1 MQDNPGKTEYDSFY
15 QTGPTQP
22 EKSNAGSMSLVLML
36 AILLGGMMI
45 VMEMMDF
52 SILPEAKVSQ
62 PADTASLHFSLS
74 ANEPEVAARQEND
87 TVSMYTIPDAAS
99 NGSQGIS
106 LKEVYAANID
116 SVVRVTSRCLSG
128 TASGMGVVL
137 TGNGYIATNAHV
149 IADSL
154 GVTVDLTD
162 GRSFSAT
169 VVGSDYLTD
178 LAVLYIPVKDLTPA
192 KLGDSSALQEGE
204 SVAALGSSLELSG
217 TVEGTVSAVNREIT
231 FGGLTMTTI
240 QTDLVLQEGS
250 AGSPLLNSSGHVV
263 GINALQTDTN
273 STDAD
278 PGCFAIPSVTV
289 KEVTQEL
296 ISKGYVSG
304 RPSLGFSAHTL
315 SALEQQFFR
324 LPKGVY
330 ITQVDTDSPAYQ
342 VGIRPGDTLLQ
353 VNDQA
358 ITTTQELMS
367 LVYTLTPGDRAEVVF
382 YRSGWR
388 YTADILII
396 ENKGNGK

>member
-1 MQDNPGKTEYDSFY
+1 MQDNPEKTEYDSFY

-22 EKSNAGSMSLVLML
+22 EKSNAGPMSLVLML
-36 AILLGGMMI
+36 AILLGGLMI

-62 PADTASLHFSLS
+62 PEDTASLQFSLS

-87 TVSMYTIPDAAS
+87 TVAMYTIPKAEPND
-99 NGSQGIS
+99 SQSIS
-106 LKEVYAANID
+106 LKEVYAENID
-116 SVVRVTSRCLSG
+116 SVVSVTSRCISG
-128 TASGMGVVL
+128 TTSGMGVVL
-137 TGNGYIATNAHV
+137 TKNGYVVTNAHV
-149 IADSL
+149 VTDSL
-154 GVTVDLTD
+154 GITVALTD
-162 GRSFSAT
+162 GRSFPAT

-178 LAVLYIPVKDLTPA
+178 LAVLYIPTKDLTPA

-204 SVAALGSSLELSG
+204 AVAGMGSSLELSG
-217 TVEGTVSAVNREIT
+217 TVGGTVSAVNQKIT
-231 FGGLTMTTI
+231 FDGRTMVMI
-240 QTDLVLQEGS
+240 ETDLVLPEGS
-250 AGSPLLNSSGHVV
+250 AGSPLLNSSGQVV

-278 PGCFAIPSVTV
+278 PGCFAIPSVTI

-296 ISKGYVSG
+296 IQQGYVSG
-304 RPSLGFSAHTL
+304 RPSLGFSTHTL
-315 SALEQQFFR
+315 STLEQQFFR

-330 ITQVDTDSPAYQ
+330 ITRVDSDSPAYQ

-353 VNDQA
+353 VNGQA

-367 LVYTLTPGDRAEVVF
+367 LVYTLSPGDRAEVVF

-388 YTADILII
+388 YTANILVI
-396 ENKGNGK
+396 ENQGN

>member
-1 MQDNPGKTEYDSFY
+1 MQDNPEKTEYDSFY

-87 TVSMYTIPDAAS
+87 TVSMYTIPYATS

-137 TGNGYIATNAHV
+137 TRNGYIATNAHV

-231 FGGLTMTTI
+231 FEGRTMTTI
-240 QTDLVLQEGS
+240 QTDLVLPEGS

-304 RPSLGFSAHTL
+304 RPSLGFSTHTL

-367 LVYTLTPGDRAEVVF
+367 LVYTLTPGDWAEVVF

>member
-1 MQDNPGKTEYDSFY
+1 MQDNPEKTEYDSFY

-22 EKSNAGSMSLVLML
+22 EKSNAGPMSLVLML
-36 AILLGGMMI
+36 VILLGGMMI

-52 SILPEAKVSQ
+52 SILPEAKVAQ
-62 PADTASLHFSLS
+62 PQDSASLEFSLS
-74 ANEPEVAARQEND
+74 VNEPEVTARQESD
-87 TVSMYTIPDAAS
+87 TVSMYTVPQAEGGDT
-99 NGSQGIS
+99 QGIS
-106 LKEVYAANID
+106 LKEVYADNID
-116 SVVRVTSRCLSG
+116 SVVSITSRCLSG
-128 TASGMGVVL
+128 TTSGMGVVL
-137 TGNGYIATNAHV
+137 TKNGYVVTNAHV
-149 IADSL
+149 VADSL

-162 GRSFSAT
+162 GRSFPAT

-178 LAVLYIPVKDLTPA
+178 LAVLYISAEDLTPA

-204 SVAALGSSLELSG
+204 KVAGLGSSLALSG
-217 TVEGTVSAVNREIT
+217 TVGGTVSDVSREIT
-231 FGGLTMTTI
+231 FEGRTMVMI
-240 QTDLVLQEGS
+240 QTNLVLPEGS
-250 AGSPLLNSSGHVV
+250 AGSPLLNSSGQVV

-296 ISKGYVSG
+296 IRQGYVSG
-304 RPSLGFSAHTL
+304 RPSLGFSTHTL

-330 ITQVDTDSPAYQ
+330 ITRVDSDSPAYQ

-353 VNDQA
+353 VNGQA

-367 LVYTLTPGDRAEVVF
+367 LVYTLSPGDRAEVVF

-388 YTADILII
+388 YTADILVI
-396 ENKGNGK
+396 ENQGN

>member
-1 MQDNPGKTEYDSFY
+1 MQDNPEKTEYDSFY

-22 EKSNAGSMSLVLML
+22 EKSNAGPMSLVLML
-36 AILLGGMMI
+36 AILLGGLMI

-62 PADTASLHFSLS
+62 PEDTASLQFSLS

-87 TVSMYTIPDAAS
+87 TVAMYTIPKAEPND
-99 NGSQGIS
+99 SQSIS
-106 LKEVYAANID
+106 LKEVYAENID
-116 SVVRVTSRCLSG
+116 SVVSVTSRCLSG
-128 TASGMGVVL
+128 TTSGMGVVL
-137 TGNGYIATNAHV
+137 TKNGYVVTNAHV
-149 IADSL
+149 VTDSL
-154 GVTVDLTD
+154 GITVALTD
-162 GRSFSAT
+162 GRSFPAT

-178 LAVLYIPVKDLTPA
+178 LAVLYIPTKDLIPA

-204 SVAALGSSLELSG
+204 AVAGMGSSLELSG
-217 TVEGTVSAVNREIT
+217 TVGGTVSAVNQKIT
-231 FGGLTMTTI
+231 FDGRTMVMI
-240 QTDLVLQEGS
+240 ETDLVLPEGS
-250 AGSPLLNSSGHVV
+250 AGSPLLNSSGQVV

-278 PGCFAIPSVTV
+278 PGCFAIPSVTI

-296 ISKGYVSG
+296 IQQGYVSG
-304 RPSLGFSAHTL
+304 RPSLGFSTHTL
-315 SALEQQFFR
+315 STLEQQFFR

-330 ITQVDTDSPAYQ
+330 ITRVDSDSPAYQ

-353 VNDQA
+353 VNGQA

-367 LVYTLTPGDRAEVVF
+367 LVYTLSPGDRAEVVF

-388 YTADILII
+388 YTANILVI
-396 ENKGNGK
+396 ENQGS